1 MYLAESGCG
10 VGAVVSHL
18 SRPNSTY
25 TFINKVFQL
34 KADCPLSSRSRV
46 FPLHGEVQVNQ
57 FELELEHCIVM
68 SSCGQEMA
76 RTGGGGGG
84 EVDWEEGSGVESPSE

>member
-34 KADCPLSSRSRV
+34 KVHCPLSRRSRM
-46 FPLHGEVQVNQ
+46 FPLYGEVQVNK

-68 SSCGQEMA
+68 SSCGQEVA
-76 RTGGGGGG
+76 RTGGEGGG
-84 EVDWEEGSGVESPSE
+84 EVEVEGGSGVESPSE